1 MRLFQFI
8 IAWGVILME
17 RSKKIPTLK
26 QRHMFGKVYSNASF
40 KASKGVVV
48 YRLKNYDRKNTLLG
62 ISVSK
67 KRGNAVVRNRTRRI
81 IKEAYRNLYGRIKK
95 GYIIVITARQAC
107 VAYKTQDV
115 EKELE
120 RLFDSLELFAKQ

>member
-1 MRLFQFI
+1 
-8 IAWGVILME
+8 ME
-17 RSKKIPTLK
+17 QSKKIPMLK
-26 QRHMFGKVYSNASF
+26 QRHMFGKVYSNSVFRASR
-40 KASKGVVV
+40 GIVV
-48 YRLKNYDRKNTLLG
+48 YYLKNYDRKRTVLG

-95 GYIIVITARQAC
+95 GCIIVIAAREAC
-107 VAYKTQDV
+107 TEYKSWQV

-120 RLFDSLELFAKQ
+120 RLFGSLGLLAEKNSDR

>member
-1 MRLFQFI
+1 
-8 IAWGVILME
+8 ME
-17 RSKKIPTLK
+17 LSKKIPTLK
-26 QRHMFGKVYSNASF
+26 QRHMFGKVYAASNF

-48 YRLKNYDRKNTLLG
+48 YRLKNYDRKTTLLG

-81 IKEAYRNLYGRIKK
+81 IKEAYRKLYGRLKK

-107 VAYKTQDV
+107 TAYKSGDV
-115 EKELE
+115 ERELE
-120 RLFDSLELFAKQ
+120 RLFDSLDLFAK

>member
-1 MRLFQFI
+1 MNQ
-8 IAWGVILME
+8 
-17 RSKKIPTLK
+17 SKKIPTLK

-48 YRLKNYDRKNTLLG
+48 YCLKNYDRKSTVLG

-81 IKEAYRNLYGRIKK
+81 IKEAYRSLYPRLKK

-107 VAYKTQDV
+107 TEYKSYTV

-120 RLFDSLELFAKQ
+120 KLFLNMNLILT

>member
-1 MRLFQFI
+1 
-8 IAWGVILME
+8 ME

-115 EKELE
+115 ERELE

>member
-1 MRLFQFI
+1 
-8 IAWGVILME
+8 ME
-17 RSKKIPTLK
+17 KCKKIQTLK
-26 QRHMFGKVYSNASF
+26 QRHMFGKVYTNAHFRS
-40 KASKGVVV
+40 SKGVCV
-48 YRLKNYDRKNTLLG
+48 YYLKNYDKKNTLLG

-81 IKEAYRNLYGRIKK
+81 IKEAYRKLYGRLKK

-107 VAYKTQDV
+107 TAYKTQNV

-120 RLFDSLELFAKQ
+120 RLFDSLGLLADK

>member
-1 MRLFQFI
+1 
-8 IAWGVILME
+8 ME

-26 QRHMFGKVYSNASF
+26 QRHMFGKVYSNAAF

-48 YRLKNYDRKNTLLG
+48 YRLKNYDRKNTVLG

-81 IKEAYRNLYGRIKK
+81 IKEAYRQLYGRIKK

-107 VAYKTQDV
+107 TAYKSQEV
-115 EKELE
+115 KKELE
-120 RLFDSLELFAKQ
+120 RLFDSLELFAEK